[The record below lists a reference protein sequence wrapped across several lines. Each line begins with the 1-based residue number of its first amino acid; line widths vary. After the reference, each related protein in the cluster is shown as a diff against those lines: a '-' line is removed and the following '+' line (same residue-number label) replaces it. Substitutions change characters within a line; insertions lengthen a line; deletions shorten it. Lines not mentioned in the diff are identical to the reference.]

1 MMSDDQTSLPKILS
15 TRTVAKS
22 RLFEIHAVDLEFS
35 NGEKRTYER
44 FKPGSHQAVMIVPID
59 GNDLLLIRE
68 YSVGTERYELGFPK
82 GGVDMGEI
90 PQEAANR
97 ELKEEI
103 GLGAKQFHFLRTVIT
118 SPSYMRNP
126 MHIFVAQDF
135 YPCKL
140 EGDEPEPLE
149 LVRFPLSNLDELIR
163 DPNFN
168 EARNLTALYTL
179 RDYLNCR
186 GE

>member
-1 MMSDDQTSLPKILS
+1 MLSDTQKPLPQILS

-22 RLFEIHAVDLEFS
+22 QLFEIQAVDLAFG

-44 FKPGSHQAVMIVPID
+44 FKPGAHQAVMMVPID
-59 GNDLLLIRE
+59 GDELLMIRE
-68 YSVGTERYELGFPK
+68 YAVGTERYELGFPK
-82 GGVDMGEI
+82 GGVDVGETLE
-90 PQEAANR
+90 EAANR

-103 GLGAKQFHFLRTVIT
+103 GVGAKYIYFLRTVIT

-126 MHIFVAQDF
+126 MHIFIVRDF

-149 LVRFPLSNLDELIR
+149 LVRFPLNKLDELIANP
-163 DPNFN
+163 DFN
-168 EARNLTALYTL
+168 EARNLTALYAL
-179 RDYLNCR
+179 RDYLNCQR
-186 GE
+186 

>member
-1 MMSDDQTSLPKILS
+1 MKSDDQTVLPKILS

-22 RLFEIHAVDLEFS
+22 RLFEIQAVDLMFS

-44 FKPGSHQAVMIVPID
+44 FKPGGHQAVMMVPIEGD
-59 GNDLLLIRE
+59 ELLMIRE
-68 YSVGTERYELGFPK
+68 YAVGTERYELTFPK
-82 GGVDMGEI
+82 GGVDMGET
-90 PQEAANR
+90 PEDAANR

-103 GLGAKQFHFLRTVIT
+103 GVGAKRIHFLRTVIT

-126 MHIFVAQDF
+126 MHIFVVQDF

-149 LVRFPLSNLDELIR
+149 LVRFPLAKLDELIAH
-163 DPNFN
+163 PGFN
-168 EARNLTALYTL
+168 EARNLTALYAL
-179 RDYLNCR
+179 RDYLNCQR
-186 GE
+186 

>member
-1 MMSDDQTSLPKILS
+1 MKSDDQTVLPKILS

-22 RLFEIHAVDLEFS
+22 RLFEIQAVDLMFS

-44 FKPGSHQAVMIVPID
+44 FKPGSHQAVMMVPIEGD
-59 GNDLLLIRE
+59 TLLMIRE
-68 YSVGTERYELGFPK
+68 YAVGTERYELTFPK
-82 GGVDMGEI
+82 GGVDAGET
-90 PQEAANR
+90 PEDAANR

-103 GLGAKQFHFLRTVIT
+103 GVGAKRIHFLRTVIT

-126 MHIFVAQDF
+126 MHIFVVQDF

-149 LVRFPLSNLDELIR
+149 LVRFPLAKLDELIAHP
-163 DPNFN
+163 DFN
-168 EARNLTALYTL
+168 EARNLTALYAL
-179 RDYLNCR
+179 RDYLNCQK
-186 GE
+186 